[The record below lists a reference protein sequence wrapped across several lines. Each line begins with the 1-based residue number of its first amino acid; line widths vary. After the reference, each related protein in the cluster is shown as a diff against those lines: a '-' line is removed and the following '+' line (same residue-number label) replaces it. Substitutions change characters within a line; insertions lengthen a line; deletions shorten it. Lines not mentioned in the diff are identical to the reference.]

1 MANFKAVVRK
11 KRADGFYPVYIRIVH
26 RSRMGY
32 IKTSKIVTDKQ
43 LGKSGEIKDAVVND
57 FCAREILRY
66 SDIMNRKDVSQYSVG
81 ELIEYLTNMD
91 EDTSFSEFA
100 DAFIARMSAEG
111 HERNAKNYRLA
122 VDHLQRF
129 LGTTEVMF
137 SRLSTST
144 LNKWIDSLSL
154 TNRAK
159 EMYPTCVRQIF
170 KKALVELNDE
180 ERGIIRIK
188 YNPWLKIN
196 IPKSDKT
203 MKLAISAEACRE
215 FFNRP
220 LPKTKMLA
228 STPELGRDIA
238 MLIFC
243 LGGINTVDLYNLK
256 KEDYH
261 DGIIAYKRAKTRHSR
276 SDEAYMEMRV
286 EPFIQDTFNKYLAD
300 ENDEYLFVFH
310 SRYRDS
316 DSFNAGVNIGIRKI
330 CMDMGMKKEQFYCGY
345 TFRHTWATIAQ
356 NDCDANISD
365 VAFGL
370 NHSHGYNV
378 TRGYVKIDFTPAW
391 ELNAKI
397 IDFVFFSNKRSKQG
411 KARDLEES
419 GNKLFRISPKM
430 MIRARAYFKG
440 EVVAELTNIGF
451 SNINQV
457 ITSLTP
463 DLPKNM
469 PVGCTVQFRITNC
482 DSKQEMVYERSKGKG
497 F

>member
-1 MANFKAVVRK
+1 MLWIQALQPKPVFKRFVHLTSLCEAKCTGIAYTTHTLLDRGAYTNAYTTETIKNQEDMANFKAVVRK

-100 DAFIARMSAEG
+100 DAFIARMRAEG

-180 ERGIIRIK
+180 
-188 YNPWLKIN
+188 
-196 IPKSDKT
+196 D
-203 MKLAISAEACRE
+203 
-215 FFNRP
+215 
-220 LPKTKMLA
+220 
-228 STPELGRDIA
+228 
-238 MLIFC
+238 
-243 LGGINTVDLYNLK
+243 V
-256 KEDYH
+256 
-261 DGIIAYKRAKTRHSR
+261 
-276 SDEAYMEMRV
+276 V
-286 EPFIQDTFNKYLAD
+286 
-300 ENDEYLFVFH
+300 LF
-310 SRYRDS
+310 
-316 DSFNAGVNIGIRKI
+316 G
-330 CMDMGMKKEQFYCGY
+330 
-345 TFRHTWATIAQ
+345 
-356 NDCDANISD
+356 
-365 VAFGL
+365 
-370 NHSHGYNV
+370 
-378 TRGYVKIDFTPAW
+378 
-391 ELNAKI
+391 
-397 IDFVFFSNKRSKQG
+397 
-411 KARDLEES
+411 
-419 GNKLFRISPKM
+419 
-430 MIRARAYFKG
+430 
-440 EVVAELTNIGF
+440 
-451 SNINQV
+451 
-457 ITSLTP
+457 
-463 DLPKNM
+463 
-469 PVGCTVQFRITNC
+469 
-482 DSKQEMVYERSKGKG
+482 
-497 F
+497 

>member
-1 MANFKAVVRK
+1 
-11 KRADGFYPVYIRIVH
+11 
-26 RSRMGY
+26 
-32 IKTSKIVTDKQ
+32 
-43 LGKSGEIKDAVVND
+43 
-57 FCAREILRY
+57 
-66 SDIMNRKDVSQYSVG
+66 MNRKDVSQYSVG

-100 DAFIARMSAEG
+100 DAFIARMRAEG

-256 KEDYH
+256 K
-261 DGIIAYKRAKTRHSR
+261 
-276 SDEAYMEMRV
+276 
-286 EPFIQDTFNKYLAD
+286 
-300 ENDEYLFVFH
+300 
-310 SRYRDS
+310 
-316 DSFNAGVNIGIRKI
+316 KI
-330 CMDMGMKKEQFYCGY
+330 TTMG
-345 TFRHTWATIAQ
+345 
-356 NDCDANISD
+356 
-365 VAFGL
+365 
-370 NHSHGYNV
+370 
-378 TRGYVKIDFTPAW
+378 
-391 ELNAKI
+391 
-397 IDFVFFSNKRSKQG
+397 
-411 KARDLEES
+411 
-419 GNKLFRISPKM
+419 
-430 MIRARAYFKG
+430 
-440 EVVAELTNIGF
+440 
-451 SNINQV
+451 
-457 ITSLTP
+457 
-463 DLPKNM
+463 
-469 PVGCTVQFRITNC
+469 
-482 DSKQEMVYERSKGKG
+482 
-497 F
+497 

>member
-100 DAFIARMSAEG
+100 DAFIARMRAEG

-238 MLIFC
+238 MLL
-243 LGGINTVDLYNLK
+243 LGW
-256 KEDYH
+256 H
-261 DGIIAYKRAKTRHSR
+261 
-276 SDEAYMEMRV
+276 
-286 EPFIQDTFNKYLAD
+286 Q
-300 ENDEYLFVFH
+300 
-310 SRYRDS
+310 
-316 DSFNAGVNIGIRKI
+316 
-330 CMDMGMKKEQFYCGY
+330 YC
-345 TFRHTWATIAQ
+345 
-356 NDCDANISD
+356 
-365 VAFGL
+365 
-370 NHSHGYNV
+370 
-378 TRGYVKIDFTPAW
+378 
-391 ELNAKI
+391 
-397 IDFVFFSNKRSKQG
+397 
-411 KARDLEES
+411 
-419 GNKLFRISPKM
+419 
-430 MIRARAYFKG
+430 
-440 EVVAELTNIGF
+440 
-451 SNINQV
+451 
-457 ITSLTP
+457 
-463 DLPKNM
+463 
-469 PVGCTVQFRITNC
+469 
-482 DSKQEMVYERSKGKG
+482 
-497 F
+497 

>member
-1 MANFKAVVRK
+1 MANFKAVVRKKRADGFYPVYIRIVHRSRMGYIKTSKITTETIKNQEDMANFKAVVRK

-100 DAFIARMSAEG
+100 DAFIARMRAEG

-228 STPELGRDIA
+228 STPELKPRCSP
-238 MLIFC
+238 L
-243 LGGINTVDLYNLK
+243 L
-256 KEDYH
+256 
-261 DGIIAYKRAKTRHSR
+261 
-276 SDEAYMEMRV
+276 
-286 EPFIQDTFNKYLAD
+286 
-300 ENDEYLFVFH
+300 
-310 SRYRDS
+310 
-316 DSFNAGVNIGIRKI
+316 
-330 CMDMGMKKEQFYCGY
+330 
-345 TFRHTWATIAQ
+345 
-356 NDCDANISD
+356 
-365 VAFGL
+365 L
-370 NHSHGYNV
+370 N
-378 TRGYVKIDFTPAW
+378 
-391 ELNAKI
+391 
-397 IDFVFFSNKRSKQG
+397 
-411 KARDLEES
+411 LEEILLCS
-419 GNKLFRISPKM
+419 SF
-430 MIRARAYFKG
+430 AW
-440 EVVAELTNIGF
+440 VASILLTSI
-451 SNINQV
+451 I
-457 ITSLTP
+457 
-463 DLPKNM
+463 
-469 PVGCTVQFRITNC
+469 
-482 DSKQEMVYERSKGKG
+482 
-497 F
+497 